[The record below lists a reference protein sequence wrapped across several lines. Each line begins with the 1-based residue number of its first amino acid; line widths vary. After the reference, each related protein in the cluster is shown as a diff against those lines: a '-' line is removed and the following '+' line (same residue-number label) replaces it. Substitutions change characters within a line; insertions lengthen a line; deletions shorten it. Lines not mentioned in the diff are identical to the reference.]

1 MVRGVIFDLDGVLV
15 TTDEFHYLS
24 WKEVADAEGIYFDRE
39 INHRLRGVSRLISL
53 EIVLERSPRRY
64 TDSEKQAL
72 AERKNE
78 IYRKLLNRLGPG
90 DTLPGAIPLIEDLRR
105 AGVRIAIGSSSKNTR
120 YIIDRLELGHLL
132 DAIVDGNDI
141 RQSKP
146 DPEVFLTAA
155 ARLGLPPADC
165 VVVEDAEAG
174 LEAARRA
181 GMRVVA
187 LGPAV
192 RGLPADLWVENLAAV
207 DCRQLLEL
215 PARADRA

>member
-24 WKEVADAEGIYFDRE
+24 WKEIADAEGIYFDRQ
-39 INHRLRGVSRLISL
+39 INHRLRGVSRMTSL

-64 TDSEKQAL
+64 SESEKLAL

-78 IYRKLLNRLGPG
+78 IYRNLLSRLGPG
-90 DTLPGAIPLIEDLRR
+90 DVMPGAIPLLTDLRH
-105 AGVRIAIGSSSKNTR
+105 ANARIAVGSSSKNTR
-120 YIIDRLELGHLL
+120 YIIERLEIGHLL
-132 DAIVDGNDI
+132 DAVVDGNDI
-141 RQSKP
+141 QNSKP

-187 LGPAV
+187 LGSAV
-192 RGLPADLWVENLAAV
+192 RGLPADLWAESLAAV
-207 DCRQLLEL
+207 RCRQILDL
-215 PARADRA
+215 PDSAGRV

>member
-24 WKEVADAEGIYFDRE
+24 WKKVADAEGIYFDRE
-39 INHRLRGVSRLISL
+39 INHRLRGVSRMISL
-53 EIVLERSPRRY
+53 EIVLERSPRQY
-64 TDSEKQAL
+64 SDQEKLAL
-72 AERKNE
+72 AERKNT
-78 IYRKLLNRLGPG
+78 IYRNLLDRLGPG
-90 DTLPGAIPLIEDLRR
+90 DALPGAIPLIEDLRR

-120 YIIDRLELGHLL
+120 YIIERLEIGPLL

-192 RGLPADLWVENLAAV
+192 RGLPSDLWAESLAAV
-207 DCRQLLEL
+207 NCRQLLEL

>member
-24 WKEVADAEGIYFDRE
+24 WKEIADAEGIYFDRQ
-39 INHRLRGVSRLISL
+39 INHRLRGVSRMTSL

-64 TDSEKQAL
+64 SESEKLAL

-78 IYRKLLNRLGPG
+78 IYRNLLSRLGPG
-90 DTLPGAIPLIEDLRR
+90 DVMPGAIPLLTDLRH
-105 AGVRIAIGSSSKNTR
+105 ANARIAVGSSSKNTR
-120 YIIDRLELGHLL
+120 YIIERLEIGHLL
-132 DAIVDGNDI
+132 DAVVDGNDI
-141 RQSKP
+141 QNSKP

-187 LGPAV
+187 LGSAV
-192 RGLPADLWVENLAAV
+192 RGLSADLWAESLAAV
-207 DCRQLLEL
+207 RCRQILDL
-215 PARADRA
+215 PDSAGQV